1 MKTGEIEEKRA
12 LSKLYELTAT
22 EVSEKIRNQEISA
35 EEHLYSILERIEQVE
50 KKVHAFVTVVD
61 EKALEKAR
69 EIDRKVRKGEKLGC
83 LAGVAVAVKD
93 NICTRNIRTTCSSRM
108 LENFVP
114 PYDATVIERLKAA
127 DAIILGKTNMDEF
140 AMGTTT
146 ETSYFGTTHNPWD
159 LRKVPGGSS
168 GGSAAAVISEEA
180 TVALGSDTGGSI
192 RCPASYCSNVGLKP
206 TYGLVS
212 RYGLI
217 SYANSLE
224 QIGPLTRTVRDCAL
238 LLSVI
243 SGHDDRDSTSVN
255 LAQKDYLSYLQ
266 DDIKKLKIGLPKE
279 FFEEGVEEDAKGPV
293 FEAADKFEDL
303 GASCHE
309 VSLPMMSYALAA
321 YYIIAMSEASSNLA
335 RYDGLRYG
343 YREENDEGDFDTV
356 FSRNRRIG
364 FGAEV
369 RRRIILG
376 TYALS
381 AGYFEQYYMKAL
393 KIRTLIRRDFE
404 RVFKSVDVI
413 IGPTM
418 PILPFD
424 IGERIDDPLKL
435 YMCDILTVP
444 ANLTGYPAISVPCG
458 FRNELPVGL
467 QIIGKPFE
475 EGKLLRVAYTFERNT
490 DYHKYRPSL

>member
-1 MKTGEIEEKRA
+1 
-12 LSKLYELTAT
+12 
-22 EVSEKIRNQEISA
+22 
-35 EEHLYSILERIEQVE
+35 
-50 KKVHAFVTVVD
+50 
-61 EKALEKAR
+61 
-69 EIDRKVRKGEKLGC
+69 
-83 LAGVAVAVKD
+83 
-93 NICTRNIRTTCSSRM
+93 M

-127 DAIILGKTNMDEF
+127 DAIIIGKTNMDEF
-140 AMGTTT
+140 AMGSTT
-146 ETSYFGTTHNPWD
+146 ETSYFGVTRNPWD
-159 LRKVPGGSS
+159 LNKVPGGSS
-168 GGSAAAVISEEA
+168 GGSAAAVIAEET

-192 RCPASYCSNVGLKP
+192 RCPASYCSVVGLKP

-224 QIGPLTRTVRDCAL
+224 QIGPLTRSVEDCAL

-243 SGHDDRDSTSVN
+243 SGHDSRDSTSVD
-255 LAQKDYLSYLQ
+255 LPAKDYLKNL
-266 DDIKKLKIGLPKE
+266 DDMRDIKIGLPHE
-279 FFEEGVEEDAKGPV
+279 FFGEGVEDDVKDAVLKAIG
-293 FEAADKFEDL
+293 KLEDL
-303 GASCHE
+303 GASCLE
-309 VSLPMMSYALAA
+309 ISLPMMKYALAA

-343 YREENDEGDFDTV
+343 YRDENARGSFDEV
-356 FSRNRRIG
+356 FSKNRREG

-381 AGYFEQYYMKAL
+381 AGYFEQYYIKAL

-404 RVFKSVDVI
+404 KALKDVDVI
-413 IGPTM
+413 VGPTM
-418 PILPFD
+418 PLLPFN

-444 ANLTGYPAISVPCG
+444 ANLTGCPAISIPCG
-458 FRNELPVGL
+458 FKNGLPVGM
-467 QIIGKPFE
+467 QIIGRPFDE
-475 EGKLLRVAYTFERNT
+475 DTVLKVAYAFEQST
-490 DYHKYRPSL
+490 DYHKLRPSI

>member
-1 MKTGEIEEKRA
+1 
-12 LSKLYELTAT
+12 LPQLYKLTAA
-22 EVSEKIRNQEISA
+22 EVSEKIQNQEISA
-35 EEHLYSILERIEQVE
+35 EEHLYSILERIERIDR
-50 KKVHAFVTVVD
+50 KIHAFITVVK
-61 EKALEKAR
+61 EEALKTAR
-69 EIDRKVRKGEKLGC
+69 EIDKKARRGEELGC
-83 LAGVAVAVKD
+83 LAGVPVAVKD
-93 NICTRNIRTTCSSRM
+93 NICTSGIRTTCSSRM

-114 PYDATVIERLKAA
+114 PYDATVIKNLKAA

-146 ETSYFGTTHNPWD
+146 ETSYFGATHNPWN

-168 GGSAAAVISEEA
+168 GGSAAAVIAEEA

-192 RCPASYCSNVGLKP
+192 RCPASYCSAVGLKP

-224 QIGPLTRTVRDCAL
+224 QIGPLARSVRDCAL

-243 SGHDDRDSTSVN
+243 SGHDNKDSTSVN
-255 LAQKDYLSYLQ
+255 IQFENYLSLLR
-266 DDIKKLKIGLPKE
+266 DDVDGLRIGLPRE
-279 FFEEGVEEDAKGPV
+279 FFEEGIEENVKNPV
-293 FEAADKFEDL
+293 LKAADKFEEF
-303 GASCHE
+303 GASCYE
-309 VSLPMMSYALAA
+309 ISLPTMRYALAA

-335 RYDGLRYG
+335 RYDGVRYG
-343 YREENDEGDFDTV
+343 YRDENDEGAFDTV

-404 RVFKSVDVI
+404 KSFKHVDVI

-418 PILPFD
+418 PVLPFD

-444 ANLTGYPAISVPCG
+444 ANLTGCPSISIPCG
-458 FRNELPVGL
+458 FRNGLPVGL
-467 QIIGKPFE
+467 QIIGKPFD
-475 EGKLLRVAYTFERNT
+475 EGTILRAAYTFERNT
-490 DYHKYRPSL
+490 KYHEYRPPI